1 MISRPR
7 LSTPTTP
14 TTSLASSRSSWSGQ
28 IVIGS
33 VVVPVKAYAAI
44 ASPSNSAL
52 HLIHRDCGQP
62 ITQPRTCST
71 HGPVGT
77 DDIAKVF
84 RFAEGDNLVLS
95 PAELDSL
102 KPQDT
107 GQLRIDHLMTANG
120 FDVSLTAGRAL
131 YLVPAHPAAAPEYG
145 VVCALLAKHDLWG
158 IGRVV
163 LNERHQL
170 IGVHVV
176 QEVLTAF
183 VLHWPQVRRACPV
196 FERVLAANQAERL
209 RQLDK
214 ETLGL
219 RKSFAWDEYQ
229 DDYETRLTELV
240 RAKVAARAAS
250 AATPAKSRKS
260 PRTAVA
266 AQAA

>member
-1 MISRPR
+1 MISHPR
-7 LSTPTTP
+7 LSTPKTS
-14 TTSLASSRSSWSGQ
+14 TTSPASSRSSWSGQ

-71 HGPVGT
+71 HGAVGT
-77 DDIAKVF
+77 DDIVKVF

-95 PAELDSL
+95 PAELGSL
-102 KPQDT
+102 KPHED
-107 GQLRIDHLMTANG
+107 GKLRIDHLMTANG
-120 FDVSLTAGRAL
+120 FDPSLIGGRTL

-145 VVCALLAKHDLWG
+145 VVCGLLAKHDLWG
-158 IGRVV
+158 IGRAV
-163 LNERHQL
+163 LNDRHQL

-183 VLHWPQVRRACPV
+183 ALHWPQVRRACPV

-209 RQLDK
+209 RQLEK
-214 ETLGL
+214 ETLVL

-229 DDYETRLTELV
+229 DDYESRLTELV
-240 RAKVAARAAS
+240 RAKVATRTAN
-250 AATPAKSRKS
+250 AATPAKPRRS